1 MHAEAILLGTLLQC
15 LAQICTYEIERFFA
29 LKSVKKVKGQAALI
43 EPKEQ
48 LFGPGSI
55 AIA

>member
-1 MHAEAILLGTLLQC
+1 